1 MIKYNFKALLHDK
14 EFKEDRKITYD
25 EIAKATGLS
34 RQTLSNVSSKR
45 GHNVTA
51 DVIERLCRYF
61 EVSPSDLMTL
71 IPDHPDAATSTTP
84 SDTVKEEKGNA
95 RKMG

>member
-25 EIAKATGLS
+25 EIAESTGLS

-51 DVIERLCRYF
+51 DVIEKLCLYF
-61 EVSPSDLMTL
+61 ECGPGDLMT
-71 IPDHPDAATSTTP
+71 IIRDQPDK
-84 SDTVKEEKGNA
+84 KEV
-95 RKMG
+95 